1 MVYISGVGLVPVGRH
16 YSKSVRDLAAEA
28 AEKALSSAGI
38 DSVDYVIVASSLSY
52 LQEPQLDLASY
63 VASDAGL
70 TTARRMT
77 VETGE
82 SSGLAAVEAAV
93 ALLRSGLAKK
103 VLVVGVDKL
112 TEHVSSLAYE
122 DLQLIYDSESEA
134 FYNIGHASVAAIQAR
149 LYMARYGV
157 GRDQLSLWP
166 AMMHAH
172 GKENPYAMLRF
183 AIDPSRVAKALPLAE
198 PLTLLDAYPLGDGA
212 AAVVLMADDQ
222 HGDHMARIA
231 ATASV
236 PGLPSIALRDDP
248 LRLEALEAIA
258 RQLAPQPDALDVVEL
273 HDPFSIYGLLSLE
286 ALGLAPPGKAAEAI
300 AEGKFTVG
308 GEGPLVNPSGGL
320 KARGHPV
327 GATDV
332 YKVAEVALQLAGE
345 FPGVRVEG
353 ARRGLV
359 VSFNGPGSQARGL
372 LLESP

>member
-1 MVYISGVGLVPVGRH
+1 MVYVSGVGLVGIGRH

-77 VETGE
+77 VEAGE
-82 SSGLAAVEAAV
+82 SSGLAAIEAAV
-93 ALLRSGLAKK
+93 GLLRSGMAKK
-103 VLVVGVDKL
+103 ILVIGVDKL
-112 TEHVSSLAYE
+112 TEHVSSVTYE
-122 DLQLIYDSESEA
+122 DLQLLYDSESEA
-134 FYNIGHASVAAIQAR
+134 FYNIGHASIAAILAR
-149 LYMARYGV
+149 LYMSRYGV
-157 GRDQLSLWP
+157 GRDELSLWP
-166 AMMHAH
+166 AMMHSH

-183 AIDPSRVAKALPLAE
+183 AIDPSRVPKALPLAE

-222 HGDHMARIA
+222 HGDHMARIT
-231 ATASV
+231 ATASA
-236 PGLPSIALRDDP
+236 PGLPSITLREDP
-248 LRLEALEAIA
+248 LKLEALEAIA
-258 RQLAPQPDALDVVEL
+258 RQLAPQPDALDVIEL
-273 HDPFSIYGLLSLE
+273 HDPFSVYGLLSLE
-286 ALGLAPPGKAAEAI
+286 ALGLAPPGRAAEAI

-320 KARGHPV
+320 KARGHPI

-359 VSFNGPGSQARGL
+359 VSFSGPGTQARGL
-372 LLESP
+372 LLESL